1 MQACSIGGKSSRYD
15 KLCNFGTCG
24 KKRRLRDRFTTDRSE
39 ETLMNVYLRGASAVT
54 CLLGTLVFSSPGWCQ
69 ARALPGKD
77 VAAIYDRL
85 LPQIEKIPIVD
96 MHAHPGY
103 WDDTDVDAMAVA
115 TTSLDPV
122 RTRTTNPEWRAAFKA
137 LYGYPYSD
145 VSPEHLRW
153 LDEKDDELRKQWGN
167 EYLSKMLDKAGIQV
181 SVANRV
187 AMDYLE
193 NNPRFRFVF
202 FVDPFMFP
210 FDNKDLTI
218 NPDRAVFFPIQ
229 ENALHR
235 YLAQAGLQGLPSD
248 LTGYEAAI
256 RKVLELDKQQNGVA
270 IKFEAPYFRSLVK
283 ITDPPR
289 EQAEAIYNKYRAG
302 GTPSA
307 DEYIVFQDYAFRYL
321 IAQAS
326 VLHLQVHIHSAV
338 GSGNYYHLSEGNAM
352 DLENILR
359 DPRYKEITFIMIHGG
374 YPYDQQA
381 IWLAAL
387 PNVYLDSS
395 EFSLLVS
402 PQEYSHILQRWL
414 EIFPEKIVF
423 GSDAF
428 PYSREVNVPAT
439 YWLAVKTAQT
449 AVAAALAEMVSTGQ
463 VTEPRALEIARGY
476 FHDNTARLFGIELLS
491 QKQ

>member
-1 MQACSIGGKSSRYD
+1 MSLRSRW
-15 KLCNFGTCG
+15 T
-24 KKRRLRDRFTTDRSE
+24 
-39 ETLMNVYLRGASAVT
+39 GAAMY
-54 CLLGTLVFSSPGWCQ
+54 LLGTFVFAASGWGQ
-69 ARALPGKD
+69 ASALPGKD
-77 VAAIYDRL
+77 VATIYDRL
-85 LPQIEKIPIVD
+85 LPQIQKIPIVD

-103 WDDTDVDAMAVA
+103 WDDTDVDAMAVT

-122 RTRTTNPEWRAAFKA
+122 RTRTTNPEWCAAFKA

-145 VSPEHLRW
+145 VSSEHLRW
-153 LDEKDDELRKQWGN
+153 LDEKDDELRRQWGN
-167 EYLSKMLDKAGIQV
+167 DYLSKMLDKVGIQV

-229 ENALHR
+229 EKALHR

-248 LTGYEAAI
+248 LAGYEAAI
-256 RKVLELDKQQNGVA
+256 RRVLELDKQQNGVA

-289 EQAEAIYNKYRAG
+289 EPVEAIYNKYRAG

-307 DEYIVFQDYAFRYL
+307 DEYLVFQDYTFRYL
-321 IAQAS
+321 LAQAG
-326 VLHLQVHIHSAV
+326 VLHLQVHVHSAV

-359 DPRYKEITFIMIHGG
+359 DPRYKQTTFVMIHGG
-374 YPYDQQA
+374 YPYDQQS

-476 FHDNTARLFGIELLS
+476 FHDNTARLFGMELLS
-491 QKQ
+491 TTH

>member
-1 MQACSIGGKSSRYD
+1 
-15 KLCNFGTCG
+15 
-24 KKRRLRDRFTTDRSE
+24 
-39 ETLMNVYLRGASAVT
+39 
-54 CLLGTLVFSSPGWCQ
+54 
-69 ARALPGKD
+69 
-77 VAAIYDRL
+77 
-85 LPQIEKIPIVD
+85 

-103 WDDTDVDAMAVA
+103 WDDADVDAMAV
-115 TTSLDPV
+115 TVTDLDPA
-122 RTRTTNPEWRAAFKA
+122 RTRASNPEWLAAFKA

-145 VSPEHLRW
+145 VSPEHMRW

-167 EYLSKMLDKAGIQV
+167 EYLSKMLDKVGIQV
-181 SVANRV
+181 SVDNRV

-193 NNPRFRFVF
+193 NNPRFRFVV

-210 FDNKDLTI
+210 FNNQGLVI

-229 ENALHR
+229 EKALHR
-235 YLAQAGLQGLPSD
+235 YLAQAGLQGLPTD
-248 LTGYEAAI
+248 LAGYEAGM
-256 RKVLELDKQQNGVA
+256 RKVLELDKQQNGIA
-270 IKFEAPYFRSLVK
+270 IKFEAPYFRSLVN

-302 GTPSA
+302 GKPSA
-307 DEYIVFQDYAFRYL
+307 DEYLVFQNYVFRYL
-321 IAQAS
+321 IAQAGA
-326 VLHLQVHIHSAV
+326 LHLQVHVHSAV
-338 GSGNYYHLSEGNAM
+338 GSGNYYRLSEGNAM

-359 DPRYKEITFIMIHGG
+359 DPRYKDTTFVMIHGG
-374 YPYDQQA
+374 YPYDQQS

-395 EFSLLVS
+395 EFSLLVF
-402 PQEYSHILQRWL
+402 PQEYSHILKRWL

-439 YWLAVKTAQT
+439 YWLAVRTAQT
-449 AVAAALAEMVSTGQ
+449 AVAAALAEMVSTGE
-463 VTEPRALEIARGY
+463 VTEARALEIARGY

-491 QKQ
+491 AQH

>member
-1 MQACSIGGKSSRYD
+1 MNPRWKLLCALTSLLGLLAYCPSSR
-15 KLCNFGTCG
+15 
-24 KKRRLRDRFTTDRSE
+24 S
-39 ETLMNVYLRGASAVT
+39 
-54 CLLGTLVFSSPGWCQ
+54 Q
-69 ARALPGKD
+69 ARALAGKD

-103 WDDTDVDAMAVA
+103 WDDTDVDAMAVT

-256 RKVLELDKQQNGVA
+256 RKVLELYKRQNGA
-270 IKFEAPYFRSLVK
+270 ALKFEAPYFRSLVK
-283 ITDPPR
+283 
-289 EQAEAIYNKYRAG
+289 
-302 GTPSA
+302 
-307 DEYIVFQDYAFRYL
+307 
-321 IAQAS
+321 
-326 VLHLQVHIHSAV
+326 
-338 GSGNYYHLSEGNAM
+338 
-352 DLENILR
+352 
-359 DPRYKEITFIMIHGG
+359 
-374 YPYDQQA
+374 
-381 IWLAAL
+381 
-387 PNVYLDSS
+387 
-395 EFSLLVS
+395 
-402 PQEYSHILQRWL
+402 
-414 EIFPEKIVF
+414 
-423 GSDAF
+423 
-428 PYSREVNVPAT
+428 
-439 YWLAVKTAQT
+439 
-449 AVAAALAEMVSTGQ
+449 
-463 VTEPRALEIARGY
+463 
-476 FHDNTARLFGIELLS
+476 
-491 QKQ
+491 

>member
-1 MQACSIGGKSSRYD
+1 
-15 KLCNFGTCG
+15 
-24 KKRRLRDRFTTDRSE
+24 
-39 ETLMNVYLRGASAVT
+39 MNLYLRGASAVT
-54 CLLGTLVFSSPGWCQ
+54 CLLGTLVLSSPGWGQ

-77 VAAIYDRL
+77 VTAIYDRL
-85 LPQIEKIPIVD
+85 LPQIQKIPIVD

-103 WDDTDVDAMAVA
+103 WDDTDVDAMAV
-115 TTSLDPV
+115 TTTALDPA
-122 RTRTTNPEWRAAFKA
+122 RTRTTNPEWLAAFKA

-145 VSPEHLRW
+145 VSPEHIRW
-153 LDEKDDELRKQWGN
+153 LDEKDDELRKQWGK
-167 EYLSKMLDKAGIQV
+167 EYLSKMLDKVGIQV

-229 ENALHR
+229 EKALHR
-235 YLAQAGLQGLPSD
+235 YLAQAGLEGLPAD
-248 LTGYEAAI
+248 LTGYETAI
-256 RKVLELDKQQNGVA
+256 RKVLELDKQQTGVA

-283 ITDPPR
+283 ISDPPR

-302 GTPSA
+302 GTPSPE
-307 DEYIVFQDYAFRYL
+307 EYLVFQDYAFRYL
-321 IAQAS
+321 IAQAG

-352 DLENILR
+352 DLENIIR
-359 DPRYKEITFIMIHGG
+359 DPRYKDTTFVMIHGG
-374 YPYDQQA
+374 YPYDQQS

-395 EFSLLVS
+395 EFSLLVF
-402 PQEYSHILQRWL
+402 PQEYSHILKRWL

-449 AVAAALAEMVSTGQ
+449 AVAAALAEMVSTGE

-491 QKQ
+491 GRQ

>member
-1 MQACSIGGKSSRYD
+1 M
-15 KLCNFGTCG
+15 NP
-24 KKRRLRDRFTTDRSE
+24 RLKW
-39 ETLMNVYLRGASAVT
+39 ASAVA
-54 CLLGTLVFSSPGWCQ
+54 CLLGTLVFSSPGWAQ
-69 ARALPGKD
+69 ARAIPGKD
-77 VAAIYDRL
+77 VTAIYDRL

-103 WDDTDVDAMAVA
+103 WDDADVDAMAV
-115 TTSLDPV
+115 TVTDLDPA
-122 RTRTTNPEWRAAFKA
+122 RTRASNPEWLAAFKA

-145 VSPEHLRW
+145 VSPEHMRW

-167 EYLSKMLDKAGIQV
+167 EYLSKMLDKVGIQV

-193 NNPRFRFVF
+193 NNPRFRFVV

-210 FDNKDLTI
+210 FNNQGLVI

-229 ENALHR
+229 EKALHR

-248 LTGYEAAI
+248 LAGYEAGM
-256 RKVLELDKQQNGVA
+256 RKVLELDKQQNGIA
-270 IKFEAPYFRSLVK
+270 IKFEAPYFRSLVN

-302 GTPSA
+302 GKPSA
-307 DEYIVFQDYAFRYL
+307 DEYLVFQNYVFRYL
-321 IAQAS
+321 IAQAGA
-326 VLHLQVHIHSAV
+326 LHLQVHVHSAV
-338 GSGNYYHLSEGNAM
+338 GSGNYYRLSEGNAM

-359 DPRYKEITFIMIHGG
+359 DPRYKDTTFVMIHGG
-374 YPYDQQA
+374 YPYDQQS

-395 EFSLLVS
+395 EFSLLVF
-402 PQEYSHILQRWL
+402 PQEYSHILKRWL

-439 YWLAVKTAQT
+439 YWLAVRTAQT
-449 AVAAALAEMVSTGQ
+449 AVAAALAEMVSTGE
-463 VTEPRALEIARGY
+463 VTEARALEIARGY

-491 QKQ
+491 AQH

>member
-1 MQACSIGGKSSRYD
+1 M
-15 KLCNFGTCG
+15 
-24 KKRRLRDRFTTDRSE
+24 
-39 ETLMNVYLRGASAVT
+39 
-54 CLLGTLVFSSPGWCQ
+54 
-69 ARALPGKD
+69 PGKD
-77 VAAIYDRL
+77 VSTIYDRL
-85 LPQIEKIPIVD
+85 FPQIEKIPIVD

-103 WDDTDVDAMAVA
+103 WDDPDVDAMAV
-115 TTSLDPV
+115 TTTDLDPL
-122 RTRTTNPEWRAAFKA
+122 RTRTTNPEWLAAFKD

-153 LDEKDDELRKQWGN
+153 LDQKDDELRKLWGK
-167 EYLSKMLDKAGIQV
+167 EYLSKMLDRVGIQV

-210 FDNKDLTI
+210 FDNQRLMI
-218 NPDRAVFFPIQ
+218 NPDRAVYFPIQ
-229 ENALHR
+229 EKALHR
-235 YLAQAGLQGLPSD
+235 YLAQAGLQGLPAD
-248 LTGYEAAI
+248 LAGYEACM
-256 RKVLELDKQQNGVA
+256 RRVLELDKQQNGVA
-270 IKFEAPYFRSLVK
+270 IKFEAPYFRSLVN

-289 EQAEAIYNKYRAG
+289 QQAEAIYNKYREG
-302 GTPSA
+302 GTPTSE
-307 DEYIVFQDYAFRYL
+307 EYLVFQDYIFRSL
-321 IAQAS
+321 IAQAGA
-326 VLHLQVHIHSAV
+326 LHLQVHVHSAV
-338 GSGNYYHLSEGNAM
+338 GSGNYYRLSEGNAM

-359 DPRYKEITFIMIHGG
+359 DPRYKDTTFVMIHGG
-374 YPYDQQA
+374 YPYDQQS

-395 EFSLLVS
+395 EFIILVF
-402 PQEYSHILQRWL
+402 PQEYSHILRRWF

-439 YWLAVKTAQT
+439 YWLGVHTARI
-449 AVAAALAEMVSTGQ
+449 AAAAALAEMVSAGE

-476 FHDNTARLFGIELLS
+476 FHDNTGRLFGIEPLS
-491 QKQ
+491 AKH

>member
-1 MQACSIGGKSSRYD
+1 VG
-15 KLCNFGTCG
+15 
-24 KKRRLRDRFTTDRSE
+24 SE
-39 ETLMNVYLRGASAVT
+39 ETLMNSGRKWVTAVA
-54 CLLGTLVFSSPGWCQ
+54 CLLGTLVFCPPGWGQ
-69 ARALPGKD
+69 ARAIAGKD
-77 VAAIYDRL
+77 VSAIYDRL

-103 WDDTDVDAMAVA
+103 WDDTDVDAMAV
-115 TTSLDPV
+115 TTTDLDPA
-122 RTRTTNPEWRAAFKA
+122 RTRATNPEWLAAFKA

-145 VSPEHLRW
+145 FSPEHLRW
-153 LDEKDDELRKQWGN
+153 LDEKDDELRKQWGK
-167 EYLSKMLDKAGIQV
+167 EYLSKMLDKVGIQV

-210 FDNKDLTI
+210 FNNQGLTI
-218 NPDRAVFFPIQ
+218 NPDRAVYFPIQ
-229 ENALHR
+229 EKALHR

-248 LTGYEAAI
+248 LAGYEAAI

-270 IKFEAPYFRSLVK
+270 IKFEAPYFRSLVN
-283 ITDPPR
+283 IADPPR
-289 EQAEAIYNKYRAG
+289 EQAEGIYNKYRAG
-302 GTPSA
+302 GKPSA
-307 DEYIVFQDYAFRYL
+307 DEYLVFQDYVFRYL
-321 IAQAS
+321 IAQAGA
-326 VLHLQVHIHSAV
+326 LHLQVHIHSAV
-338 GSGNYYHLSEGNAM
+338 GSGNYYRLSEGNAM

-359 DPRYKEITFIMIHGG
+359 DPRYKDTTFVMIHGG
-374 YPYDQQA
+374 YPYDQQS

-395 EFSLLVS
+395 EFILLVF
-402 PQEYSHILQRWL
+402 PQEYSHILKRWL

-439 YWLAVKTAQT
+439 YWLGVRTAQT
-449 AVAAALAEMVSTGQ
+449 AVAAALAEMVSTGE
-463 VTEPRALEIARGY
+463 VTEARALEIARGY
-476 FHDNTARLFGIELLS
+476 FHDNTARLFGMPVLS
-491 QKQ
+491 ATHQ

>member
-1 MQACSIGGKSSRYD
+1 MLVRTKWLSAMWVVI
-15 KLCNFGTCG
+15 LCVCCPRT
-24 KKRRLRDRFTTDRSE
+24 R
-39 ETLMNVYLRGASAVT
+39 
-54 CLLGTLVFSSPGWCQ
+54 PQ
-69 ARALPGKD
+69 ARAVPEKD
-77 VAAIYDRL
+77 AAAIYERL
-85 LPQIEKIPIVD
+85 LTQIEKIPIVD

-103 WDDTDVDAMAVA
+103 WDDTDVDAMAV
-115 TTSLDPV
+115 TTTDLDPF
-122 RTRTTNPEWRAAFKA
+122 RTRTTNPEWLAAFKA
-137 LYGYPYSD
+137 LYDYPYAD
-145 VSPEHLRW
+145 FSPEHLRW
-153 LDEKDDELRKQWGN
+153 LDEKDDELRKQWGK
-167 EYLSKMLDKAGIQV
+167 EYLSKILDKVGIQV

-193 NNPRFRFVF
+193 NNARFRFVF
-202 FVDPFMFP
+202 FVDPFMYP
-210 FDNKDLTI
+210 FDNTHLCI
-218 NPDRAVFFPIQ
+218 NPDRAVLFPIQ

-235 YLAQAGLQGLPSD
+235 YLAQAGLQGLPPD
-248 LTGYEAAI
+248 LTGYETAM

-321 IAQAS
+321 IAQAG

-414 EIFPEKIVF
+414 EIFSEKIVF

-439 YWLAVKTAQT
+439 YWLAVRTAQT
-449 AVAAALAEMVSTGQ
+449 AVAAALAEMVSTGE
-463 VTEPRALEIARGY
+463 VTETRALEIARGY
-476 FHDNTARLFGIELLS
+476 FHDNTGRLFGIEPLS
-491 QKQ
+491 AKH

>member
-1 MQACSIGGKSSRYD
+1 MH
-15 KLCNFGTCG
+15 
-24 KKRRLRDRFTTDRSE
+24 
-39 ETLMNVYLRGASAVT
+39 LRGSCFGVLA
-54 CLLGTLVFSSPGWCQ
+54 CLLGSLISCSPAQAQ
-69 ARALPGKD
+69 ARAMPGKD
-77 VAAIYDRL
+77 VSTIYDRL

-103 WDDTDVDAMAVA
+103 WDDPDVDAMAV
-115 TTSLDPV
+115 TTTDLDPL
-122 RTRTTNPEWRAAFKA
+122 RTRTTNPEWLAAFKD

-145 VSPEHLRW
+145 FSPEHLRW
-153 LDEKDDELRKQWGN
+153 LDQKDDELRKQWGK
-167 EYLSKMLDKAGIQV
+167 EYLSKMLDRVGIRV

-210 FDNKDLTI
+210 FNNQRLMI
-218 NPDRAVFFPIQ
+218 NPDRAVYFPIQ
-229 ENALHR
+229 EKALHR
-235 YLAQAGLQGLPSD
+235 YLSQAGLQGLPAD
-248 LTGYEAAI
+248 LAGYEACI
-256 RKVLELDKQQNGVA
+256 RRVLELDKQQNGVA
-270 IKFEAPYFRSLVK
+270 IKFEAPYFRSLVN

-289 EQAEAIYNKYRAG
+289 EQAEAIYNKYRES
-302 GTPSA
+302 GTPTSE
-307 DEYIVFQDYAFRYL
+307 EYLMFQDYIFRHL
-321 IAQAS
+321 IAQAGA
-326 VLHLQVHIHSAV
+326 LHLQVHVHSAV
-338 GSGNYYHLSEGNAM
+338 GSGNYYRLSEGNAM

-359 DPRYKEITFIMIHGG
+359 DPRYKDTTFVMIHGG
-374 YPYDQQA
+374 YPYDRQS

-395 EFSLLVS
+395 EFIILVF
-402 PQEYSHILQRWL
+402 PEEYSHILRRWF

-439 YWLAVKTAQT
+439 YWLGVHTARI
-449 AVAAALAEMVSTGQ
+449 AAAAALAEMVSAGE

-476 FHDNTARLFGIELLS
+476 FHDNTGRLFGIEPLS
-491 QKQ
+491 AKH

>member
-1 MQACSIGGKSSRYD
+1 M
-15 KLCNFGTCG
+15 NP
-24 KKRRLRDRFTTDRSE
+24 RLKW
-39 ETLMNVYLRGASAVT
+39 ASAVA
-54 CLLGTLVFSSPGWCQ
+54 CLLGTLVFSSPGWAQ
-69 ARALPGKD
+69 ARAIPGKD
-77 VAAIYDRL
+77 VTAIYDRL

-103 WDDTDVDAMAVA
+103 WDDADVDAMAV
-115 TTSLDPV
+115 TVTDLDPA
-122 RTRTTNPEWRAAFKA
+122 RTRASNPEWLAAFKA

-145 VSPEHLRW
+145 VSPEHMRW

-167 EYLSKMLDKAGIQV
+167 EYLSKMLDKVGIQV

-193 NNPRFRFVF
+193 NNPRFRFVV

-210 FDNKDLTI
+210 FNNQGLVI

-229 ENALHR
+229 EKALHR
-235 YLAQAGLQGLPSD
+235 YLAQAGLQGLPTD
-248 LTGYEAAI
+248 LAGYEAGM
-256 RKVLELDKQQNGVA
+256 RKVLELDKQQNGIA
-270 IKFEAPYFRSLVK
+270 IKFEAPYFRSLVN

-302 GTPSA
+302 GKPSA
-307 DEYIVFQDYAFRYL
+307 DEYLVFQNYVFRYL
-321 IAQAS
+321 IAQAGA
-326 VLHLQVHIHSAV
+326 LHLQVHVHSAV
-338 GSGNYYHLSEGNAM
+338 GSGNYYRLSEGNAM

-359 DPRYKEITFIMIHGG
+359 DPRYKDTTFVMIHGG
-374 YPYDQQA
+374 YPYDQQS

-395 EFSLLVS
+395 EFSLLVF
-402 PQEYSHILQRWL
+402 PQEYSHILKRWL

-439 YWLAVKTAQT
+439 YWLAVRTAQT
-449 AVAAALAEMVSTGQ
+449 AVAAALAEMVSTGE
-463 VTEPRALEIARGY
+463 VTEARALEIARGY

-491 QKQ
+491 AQH

>member
-1 MQACSIGGKSSRYD
+1 MN
-15 KLCNFGTCG
+15 LH
-24 KKRRLRDRFTTDRSE
+24 LRC
-39 ETLMNVYLRGASAVT
+39 ASAVT
-54 CLLGTLVFSSPGWCQ
+54 CLLGTLVFSSPGWAQ
-69 ARALPGKD
+69 ARAIPGKD
-77 VAAIYDRL
+77 VTAIYDRL

-103 WDDTDVDAMAVA
+103 WDDADVDAMAV
-115 TTSLDPV
+115 TVTDLDPA
-122 RTRTTNPEWRAAFKA
+122 RTRASNPEWLAAFKA

-145 VSPEHLRW
+145 VSPEHMRW

-167 EYLSKMLDKAGIQV
+167 EYLSKMLDKVGIQV

-193 NNPRFRFVF
+193 NNPRFRFVV

-210 FDNKDLTI
+210 FNNQGLVI

-229 ENALHR
+229 EKALHR
-235 YLAQAGLQGLPSD
+235 YLAQAGLQGLPTD
-248 LTGYEAAI
+248 LAGYEAGM
-256 RKVLELDKQQNGVA
+256 RKVLELDKQQNGIA
-270 IKFEAPYFRSLVK
+270 IKFEAPYFRSLVN

-302 GTPSA
+302 GKPSG
-307 DEYIVFQDYAFRYL
+307 DEYLVFQNYVFRYL
-321 IAQAS
+321 IAQAGA
-326 VLHLQVHIHSAV
+326 LHLQVHVHSAV
-338 GSGNYYHLSEGNAM
+338 GSGNYYRLSEGNAM

-359 DPRYKEITFIMIHGG
+359 DPRYKDTTFVMIHGG
-374 YPYDQQA
+374 YPYDQQS

-395 EFSLLVS
+395 EFSLLVF
-402 PQEYSHILQRWL
+402 PQEYSHILKRWL

-439 YWLAVKTAQT
+439 YWLAVRTAQT
-449 AVAAALAEMVSTGQ
+449 AVAAALAEMVSTGE
-463 VTEPRALEIARGY
+463 VTEARALEIARGY

-491 QKQ
+491 AQH